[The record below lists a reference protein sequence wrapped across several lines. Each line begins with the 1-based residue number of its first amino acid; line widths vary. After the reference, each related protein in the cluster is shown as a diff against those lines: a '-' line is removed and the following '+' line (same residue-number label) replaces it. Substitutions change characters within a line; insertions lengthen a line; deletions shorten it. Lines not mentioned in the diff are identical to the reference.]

1 MPTKIKL
8 PHDHNH
14 TTLKY
19 HRTVDEAFLC
29 DADRA
34 ETFFWP
40 DEALDWGLPVWLA
53 FFALA
58 IGVGIV
64 FAAVAA

>member
-1 MPTKIKL
+1 
-8 PHDHNH
+8 
-14 TTLKY
+14 
-19 HRTVDEAFLC
+19 VDEAFLS